1 MADPYTEVM
10 AVRFLAKML
19 RGLSWVVGA
28 TPPPPGKN
36 ELRFVFIWIGVI
48 VFGIAFC
55 AITLYLVL
63 HVLTAS

>member
-1 MADPYTEVM
+1 MVIG
-10 AVRFLAKML
+10 FLAKML
-19 RGLSWVVGA
+19 RGLSWVAGA

-55 AITLYLVL
+55 AIALYLVL
-63 HVLTAS
+63 HVLTPS